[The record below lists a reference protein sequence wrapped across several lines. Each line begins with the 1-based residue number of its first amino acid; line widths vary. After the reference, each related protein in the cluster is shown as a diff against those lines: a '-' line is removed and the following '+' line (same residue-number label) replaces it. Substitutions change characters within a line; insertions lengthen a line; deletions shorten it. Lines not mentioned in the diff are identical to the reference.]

1 MNVTITNSE
10 AATIARLQSVI
21 ADALHAMDEGRY
33 GDARRI
39 LKTGTA
45 SPLKAITGVIARD
58 GGAA

>member
-1 MNVTITNSE
+1 MTVAPIETD
-10 AATIARLQSVI
+10 AAIVARLLGMI

-39 LKTGTA
+39 LKSGAA
-45 SPLKAITGVIARD
+45 SPLKPVTGVIARD

>member
-1 MNVTITNSE
+1 MTVASIETD
-10 AATIARLQSVI
+10 AAIVARLRGVI

-39 LKTGTA
+39 LKTGKA
-45 SPLKAITGVIARD
+45 GYLKPVSSVIARD